1 MVFIN
6 VYARNK
12 HNKTVILDWMISQL
26 RLKGDVSLIE
36 LLDQH
41 MDELVIRDRDILSYH
56 QVGWNELDLLKL
68 HAAIC
73 DPNNLEIPEP
83 KCRFRKHY
91 T

>member
-6 VYARNK
+6 IYATNGY
-12 HNKTVILDWMISQL
+12 NKTVILDWMIGRL
-26 RLKGDVSLIE
+26 RVKGDVSLIE
-36 LLDQH
+36 LLNLH
-41 MDELVIRDRDILSYH
+41 MDKLVIRDRDILSYH

-68 HAAIC
+68 HKAIC

-83 KCRFRKHY
+83 KCRFWKHY